1 MAEICIIDPFYG
13 GSHKQLIDLIK
24 SELSNCNLKF
34 DFYSLPAKK
43 VFLYSRREI

>member
-24 SELSNCNLKF
+24 LELSNLNMKF

-43 VFLYSRREI
+43 VGI